1 MSIYDNIWRA
11 FSFDG
16 KSVEELIEISS
27 FIDAGKS
34 NSEALENKREETAQI
49 ASVVVALINEK
60 STATAGNWL
69 YEKINELIVTKNLAL
84 ANEKDGRALYEELM
98 RKQDD
103 GKFLIKALRAGFSF
117 VLKSSSGEVLAV
129 SEIYKSAES
138 CAKGIEAVRKNASA
152 EIEDQTQESVGKV
165 SLPKFEIYV
174 DKVGE
179 FRFRLK
185 AKNGEPIAASEGYK
199 TKAACLLAI
208 EAVKRNASTE
218 YVEKA

>member
-1 MSIYDNIWRA
+1 MSIHDNIWRA

-16 KSVEELIEISS
+16 KSVDELIEISS
-27 FIDAGKS
+27 LIDAGKS

-60 STATAGNWL
+60 STTAVGNWL
-69 YEKINELIVTKNLAL
+69 YEKINELIVSKNLII
-84 ANEKDGRALYEELM
+84 ANEENGRELYEVLM
-98 RKQDD
+98 RKQGL
-103 GKFLIKALRAGFSF
+103 GKYLIRRLRVGYCFILKAP
-117 VLKSSSGEVLAV
+117 SGEVIAM
-129 SEIYKSAES
+129 SEIYTTADA
-138 CAKGIEAVRKNASA
+138 CLKGIEAVRKNASA
-152 EIEDQTQESVGKV
+152 EIEDQTQEITSKV

-174 DKVGE
+174 DRAGE
-179 FRFRLK
+179 YRFRLK
-185 AKNGEPIAASEGYK
+185 ARNGEPIAASEGYK